1 VLAETD
7 YLCGVQYIS
16 ITIQWLTK
24 NFKMRSYV
32 LSTQSLQG
40 EHSADNI
47 AAAMGETLRF
57 ESSAGKALFFIRLFD
72 LAITM

>member
-1 VLAETD
+1 
-7 YLCGVQYIS
+7 
-16 ITIQWLTK
+16 
-24 NFKMRSYV
+24 MHSYV

-57 ESSAGKALFFIRLFD
+57 DSSVGKSLFFIGLFD